1 MSATRAVSV
10 SVNGMVLD
18 RWTSVAIN
26 RDLGEICGSFE
37 LTLRD
42 DARSLAAWPYG
53 TPGQIGPLLLS
64 QPVEISVYGEVV
76 LRGWVEAVE
85 PSYQE
90 GDASL
95 TIAGR
100 DIAGDLVDCTAGP
113 EGPVEFKGLRLEEF
127 AERLCAPFGIGVRC
141 DVDTGEPFDK
151 ISVDVTE
158 TVLSA
163 VEKYARQRAVLV
175 TSDGIADLVL
185 TRSGQTRAAADITGP
200 GPGVLMVR
208 GQFSATDRFSDY
220 YVKGQA
226 PRAGGQ
232 RASAAPMTAGS
243 LPAVRGDE
251 AARYRAA
258 NGGGQ
263 IKTKKAAGLPTRE
276 AAGVTVLGHARDT
289 EITRYR
295 PMVTLLKASGRDA
308 DAQSQA
314 DWMARVH
321 RARGDNLVIALQGWR
336 AGGALWQPNCLT
348 RVTDRFM
355 MVDRDYLIAG
365 VRYGYGDGEGE
376 VAELRVTG
384 PEAYDPEAD
393 DAAA

>member
-1 MSATRAVSV
+1 MTATRAVSV

-64 QPVEISVYGEVV
+64 QPVEISVYGQVV

-90 GDASL
+90 GEASL

-127 AERLCAPFGIGVRC
+127 AERLCAPFRIGVRC
-141 DVDTGEPFDK
+141 DVDTGEPFEK

-163 VEKYARQRAVLV
+163 IEKYARQREVLV

-185 TRSGQTRAAADITGP
+185 TRSGQTRAAADIKGP

-226 PRAGGQ
+226 ARAAGA
-232 RASAAPMTAGS
+232 RSSAAPMTPGS
-243 LPAVRGDE
+243 SPEARVDAYLGMGGA
-251 AARYRAA
+251 AARE
-258 NGGGQ
+258 
-263 IKTKKAAGLPTRE
+263 AG
-276 AAGVTVLGHARDT
+276 GVTVLGHARDT
-289 EITRYR
+289 EITRHR
-295 PMVTLLKASGRDA
+295 PMVTLLKASGKDA
-308 DAQSQA
+308 DAHSQA

-336 AGGALWQPNCLT
+336 AAGQLWQPNCLT

-365 VRYGYGDGEGE
+365 VRYGYGDSEGE

>member
-10 SVNGMVLD
+10 SVGGMVLD
-18 RWTSVAIN
+18 RWTSVAID
-26 RDLGEICGSFE
+26 RDLGEVSGSFE

-53 TPGQIGPLLLS
+53 TPGEIGPLLLGEAAE
-64 QPVEISVYGEVV
+64 VSVYGEVV
-76 LRGWVEAVE
+76 LRGWIEAVE

-90 GDASL
+90 GEASL
-95 TIAGR
+95 KIAGR
-100 DIAGDLVDCTAGP
+100 DITGDLVDCTAGP
-113 EGPVEFKGLRLEEF
+113 EGPVEWTKLRLEEF
-127 AERLCAPFGIGVRC
+127 AARLCRPFGIGVRC

-163 VEKYARQRAVLV
+163 IEKYARQREVLV
-175 TSDGIADLVL
+175 TSDGISELVL
-185 TRSGQTRAAADITGP
+185 TRSGATRAAADIEGP

-226 PRAGGQ
+226 ARAAGA
-232 RASAAPMTAGS
+232 RSSAAPITPGSTPEARVDAYLGMGGATA
-243 LPAVRGDE
+243 
-251 AARYRAA
+251 
-258 NGGGQ
+258 
-263 IKTKKAAGLPTRE
+263 RE
-276 AAGVTVLGHARDT
+276 AGGVTVLGHARDT
-289 EITRYR
+289 EITRHR
-295 PMVTLLKASGRDA
+295 PIVTTMKTGGRNP
-308 DAQSQA
+308 DAQGQA

-336 AGGALWQPNCLT
+336 AAGELWRPNCLT
-348 RVTDRFM
+348 RVTDRYM

-365 VRYGYGDGEGE
+365 VRYGYGEDEGE
-376 VAELRVTG
+376 VAELRLTG